1 MRLRHVTI
9 DCSDPYEM
17 ATFWSRLTGWP
28 ISGIDQPGDDEV
40 LVEAPGPVL
49 GLLFVRVSEPLSAK
63 N

>member
-1 MRLRHVTI
+1 
-9 DCSDPYEM
+9 M